1 MSEKIE
7 NKIGELVYKRIEELQ
22 NFQGDLKEL
31 SPESGEKLEA
41 SFMRHGNIAPVFIWE
56 SNILDGR
63 QRIRTLLRLRNKG
76 VAIPEELPCVKIKA
90 ESEKEA
96 KRFLLQ
102 YVSQQGRVTEDGLY
116 AFLNEADLQDE
127 LAELKLEL
135 DIPSLDCLDLDAFE
149 EEYFN
154 NSSDG
159 DREDEVPGVP
169 RKARSKEGDLYE
181 LGKHRVLCGDATKKE
196 DIEKLMAGQKA
207 KLCFTSPPYNMAG
220 KMYQNYNDNLKSQEY
235 IDFNLR
241 VIKNIR
247 NVLHGF
253 LFWNISYNKN
263 AKWEWIEIFYR
274 ITKETGLKFLEKI
287 VWDKGHGTPITSSQ
301 SITRQYEDIL
311 FAGTE
316 ADIEADL
323 TEGYIGTTLQKYKF
337 NKRTQ
342 KGITN
347 YWRITTGNTQLEE
360 HKACYPVALP
370 VKAILLM
377 TETGEI
383 MIDPFVGSGT
393 SLIGGEKTGRICYG
407 MDSDPLYIDV
417 TVQRHVDYTQNRK
430 IKLNGREITWEDI
443 DRN

>member
-1 MSEKIE
+1 MLKKIE
-7 NKIGELVYKRIEELQ
+7 NKIGELVYKKIEELQ
-22 NFQGDLKEL
+22 EFQGDLKEL
-31 SPESGEKLEA
+31 SMESYEKLKA

-56 SNILDGR
+56 NNILDGR
-63 QRIRTLLRLRNKG
+63 QRIKTLLKLRSEG
-76 VAIPEELPCVKIKA
+76 VKIPEIPCVKMKA
-90 ESEKEA
+90 GNKKEA

-102 YVSQQGRVTEDGLY
+102 YISQQGRATGDGLY
-116 AFLNEADLQDE
+116 WFLQEADLQNE
-127 LAELKLEL
+127 LEELKKEL
-135 DIPSLDCLDLDAFE
+135 DIPWLDMEEFE

-154 NSSDG
+154 DPSDDDG
-159 DREDEVPGVP
+159 TEDKVPGIP
-169 RKARSKEGDLYE
+169 PKTRSKTGDLYE
-181 LGKHRVLCGDATKKE
+181 LGEHRVLCGDATKKE
-196 DIEKLMAGQKA
+196 DIERLMAGQKA

-220 KMYQNYNDNLKSQEY
+220 KMYQNYSDNLKSQEY

-241 VIKNIR
+241 VVKNVRSI
-247 NVLHGF
+247 LHGF

-287 VWDKGHGTPITSSQ
+287 VWDKGHGMPITSQQ

-323 TEGYIGTTLQKYKF
+323 TEGYIGTTLQEHKF

-347 YWRITTGNTQLEE
+347 YWRITTGDTQMEE

-377 TETGEI
+377 MKINEI
-383 MIDPFVGSGT
+383 LTDPFLGTGT
-393 SLIGGEKTGRICYG
+393 SLIGCEKTGRICYG
-407 MDSDPLYIDV
+407 MDSDPLYVDV
-417 TVQRHVDYTQNRK
+417 TVQRYVDYTQNRK

-443 DRN
+443 SKK